1 MNDTIKVIICDDHFF
16 YRQGVKTWLESKE
29 DIDIIGE
36 SEDGLKLIKQLKH
49 IQPDVIL
56 LDINMPV
63 MDGAAA
69 LVEIKKLY
77 PYIKVVMLTMN
88 DSKQMVLEMLKLGA
102 DGYLTKNDD
111 CEEIYNAIVTCKN
124 EGQYI
129 TKKNS
134 DVLLQSLRSTP
145 KDKGMI
151 LESVVKDTVLQ
162 SVVIEEEQTHEKEQI
177 QIKPKKFS
185 IKNVLLYSLI
195 TTLMTGLVIF
205 ALHRL
210 KLNMSSLQ
218 NIESPITYINN

>member
-16 YRQGVKTWLESKE
+16 YRQGVKAWLETKE

-63 MDGAAA
+63 MDGSAA
-69 LVEIKKLY
+69 LVEIKKCY
-77 PYIKVVMLTMN
+77 PHIKVVMLTMN
-88 DSKQMVLEMLKLGA
+88 DSKQMILEMLKLGA

-124 EGQYI
+124 QGQYM

-134 DVLLQSLRSTP
+134 DILLQSLRSIP
-145 KDKGMI
+145 KYEDI
-151 LESVVKDTVLQ
+151 VPENII
-162 SVVIEEEQTHEKEQI
+162 IEKKQT

>member
-16 YRQGVKTWLESKE
+16 YRQGVKTWLETKE
-29 DIDIIGE
+29 NIDVIGE
-36 SEDGLKLIKQLKH
+36 SEDGLKLIKQLRH

-63 MDGAAA
+63 MDGSAA
-69 LVEIKKLY
+69 LIEIKKSY
-77 PYIKVVMLTMN
+77 PHIKVVMLTMN

-111 CEEIYNAIVTCKN
+111 CEEIYNAIITCKN
-124 EGQYI
+124 QGQYM

-134 DVLLQSLRSTP
+134 DILLQSLRSIP
-145 KDKGMI
+145 KHNDI
-151 LESVVKDTVLQ
+151 VPENI
-162 SVVIEEEQTHEKEQI
+162 VIEKEQI
-177 QIKPKKFS
+177 QVKPKRFS

-195 TTLMTGLVIF
+195 TTLITGLVIF
-205 ALHRL
+205 VLYRL

>member
-1 MNDTIKVIICDDHFF
+1 MITKSNTIKVVICDDHFF
-16 YRQGVKTWLESKE
+16 YRQGVKTWLEKKE

-63 MDGAAA
+63 MDGSAA
-69 LVEIKKLY
+69 LAEIKKSY
-77 PYIKVVMLTMN
+77 PHIKVVMLTMN
-88 DSKQMVLEMLKLGA
+88 DTKQMVLEMLKLGA

-134 DVLLQSLRSTP
+134 DILLKSLRDTP
-145 KDKGMI
+145 VIPMFQKREDVVTKKIEVVEENQDK
-151 LESVVKDTVLQ
+151 
-162 SVVIEEEQTHEKEQI
+162 
-177 QIKPKKFS
+177 IKVKKFS

-195 TTLMTGLVIF
+195 TILITGLIIF
-205 ALHRL
+205 LL
-210 KLNMSSLQ
+210 YQLNMNLISIK
-218 NIESPITYINN
+218 NIEPPITHINK

>member
-1 MNDTIKVIICDDHFF
+1 MDIKSETIKVIICDDHFF
-16 YRQGVKTWLESKE
+16 YRQGVKTWLETKE

-63 MDGAAA
+63 MDGSAA
-69 LVEIKKLY
+69 LAEIKKSY
-77 PYIKVVMLTMN
+77 PHIKVVMLTMN

-124 EGQYI
+124 QGQYI

-134 DVLLQSLRSTP
+134 DILLQSLRSTP
-145 KDKGMI
+145 KYEYTAPKNI
-151 LESVVKDTVLQ
+151 E
-162 SVVIEEEQTHEKEQI
+162 VIEKEQT
-177 QIKPKKFS
+177 QTKTKKYS

-195 TTLMTGLVIF
+195 TTLITGLVIF
-205 ALHRL
+205 ILYQL
-210 KLNMSSLQ
+210 KLNMNFLQ
-218 NIESPITYINN
+218 NIELPTTYTNN

>member
-1 MNDTIKVIICDDHFF
+1 MDIKSETIKVIICDDHFF
-16 YRQGVKTWLESKE
+16 YRQGVKTWLETKE

-63 MDGAAA
+63 MDGSAA
-69 LVEIKKLY
+69 LAEIKKSY
-77 PYIKVVMLTMN
+77 PHIKVVMLTMN

-124 EGQYI
+124 QCQYI

-134 DVLLQSLRSTP
+134 DILLQSLRSTP
-145 KDKGMI
+145 KYEYTAPKNI
-151 LESVVKDTVLQ
+151 E
-162 SVVIEEEQTHEKEQI
+162 VIEKEQT
-177 QIKPKKFS
+177 QTKTKKYS

-195 TTLMTGLVIF
+195 TTLITGLVIF
-205 ALHRL
+205 ILYQL
-210 KLNMSSLQ
+210 KLNMNFLQ
-218 NIESPITYINN
+218 NIELPTTYTNN

>member
-1 MNDTIKVIICDDHFF
+1 MVIKSNTIKVIICDDHFF
-16 YRQGVKTWLESKE
+16 YRQGVKTWLETKD

-63 MDGAAA
+63 MDGSAT

-77 PYIKVVMLTMN
+77 PHIKVVMLTMN

-102 DGYLTKNDD
+102 NGYLTKNDD
-111 CEEIYNAIVTCKN
+111 CEEIYNAIITCKN

-134 DVLLQSLRSTP
+134 DILLETLRSTP
-145 KDKGMI
+145 IIQETKDI
-151 LESVVKDTVLQ
+151 TPNIE
-162 SVVIEEEQTHEKEQI
+162 VIEQD
-177 QIKPKKFS
+177 QIKVKKFS

-195 TTLMTGLVIF
+195 TILITGLVI
-205 ALHRL
+205 LLYH
-210 KLNMSSLQ
+210 LNVNLISIR
-218 NIESPITYINN
+218 NIESPTTYINN